1 MRKLILLSLAL
12 HLIASTASD
21 AQFNYNITV
30 TEAAYQ
36 PLTNGI
42 SLNDTTRWD
51 DEFYMLPLGFTM
63 DIDGKTT
70 NRISIESMVGLSSD
84 SFGNVNAFMV
94 TDLDLYDRGNVVGD
108 SVSRSPVRY
117 ELTGTPG
124 SRIMK
129 LEVANAGIYE
139 ENDLY
144 GTNNDSVNYQAWFYE
159 GTNVIEF
166 RFGPS
171 NISHYS
177 DYYYLTGEPMMGF
190 VKNITIGTS
199 NFDAFYYF
207 TGNYLSPVIDSAKPG
222 TGFRAGMNMHPPDS
236 TVIRFTPI
244 PVGIGGAIAMLSE
257 LQLLSNTGNS
267 FISINNPYSM
277 PLDYKIVSMAGVNV
291 QSGRLNPG
299 MNKPDI
305 SNLSYGMYVLV
316 VSTGDGMKAFR
327 INKY

>member
-1 MRKLILLSLAL
+1 MKKLILLSFAL
-12 HLIASTASD
+12 PLLASTASN

-30 TEAAYQ
+30 SKDAYQ
-36 PLTNGI
+36 PLANGI

-70 NRISIESMVGLSSD
+70 NRISVESMTGFSSD
-84 SFGNVNAFMV
+84 SFGNVNAFMI
-94 TDLDLYDRGNVVGD
+94 TDLDLYDRGNVTGD
-108 SVSRSPVRY
+108 SVTRSPVRY
-117 ELTGTPG
+117 ELSGAPG
-124 SRIMK
+124 NRVMK

-139 ENDLY
+139 EDDLY
-144 GTNNDSVNYQAWFYE
+144 GTNNDSVNFQAWFYE

-190 VKNITIGTS
+190 IKNITIGTT

-207 TGNYLSPVIDSAKPG
+207 TGSYLSPVIDSAKAG
-222 TGFRAGMNMHPPDS
+222 TGFNAGMNIHPPDS
-236 TVIRFTPI
+236 TVFRFTPK
-244 PVGIGGAIAMLSE
+244 PVGIGGTIAMLSE

-267 FISINNPYSM
+267 FISINSPYST
-277 PLDYKIVSMAGVNV
+277 PLDYKIVSMAGATV
-291 QSGRLNPG
+291 QSGIINPG

-305 SNLSYGMYVLV
+305 SSLSYGMHILV
-316 VSTGDGMKAFR
+316 VSGLDGMKAFR